1 MKKNSI
7 AIDCSGGIAGDM
19 FSAALINAG
28 ADFLKMKN
36 RMTFAGNLL
45 GKTLIKHIIL
55 EDGSSRLLIS
65 IRNNNEILTGSD
77 AEKILKRTFIEFN
90 IDKEYRIFG
99 EKVLRTL
106 LDAEKEAHSAKIFK
120 FKNTGY
126 LIPEVNS
133 HGNNNMNTHLH
144 EAQDIVIDIIGVVSG
159 LELLNIKPEGIL
171 LSQISVGSGKINF
184 SHGTLNV
191 PAPATKIILEKSGL
205 KWKKGPIDKELC
217 TPTGAAILYSLK
229 LTEKTDLKISK
240 NIVKGVSRGSKT
252 FPIDPL
258 KIYIY

>member
-28 ADFLKMKN
+28 ADFIKMKN
-36 RMTFAGNLL
+36 RMTFAGNQL
-45 GKTLIKHIIL
+45 GKTLLKHIIL

-65 IRNNNEILTGSD
+65 IKNNNEILTGFD
-77 AEKILKRTFIEFN
+77 AEKILKKTFIEFN

-99 EKVLRTL
+99 EKILRTL

-133 HGNNNMNTHLH
+133 HDNNMNTHLH

-205 KWKKGPIDKELC
+205 KWEKGPIEKELC

-229 LTEKTDLKISK
+229 LSEQTDLKIP
-240 NIVKGVSRGSKT
+240 NHTVKGISRGSKT